1 MAVLKCQ
8 WGGLPAWFFALL
20 ALCLGGAAYEA
31 YTLIGLDALNR
42 TIADPSNL
50 QVDERTP
57 PALVFAKAYRLER
70 DGEHQEAT
78 RLYSTLLHA
87 ADETLRARALHNLA
101 TIYLEDGAR
110 LWNARG
116 VLEYARVNTLVELA
130 KENYREALR
139 LDPDDWDARYNLEY
153 AYRITPP
160 PKEKEK
166 SDWTG
171 TKSSVFST
179 LPGIGGGGP

>member
-1 MAVLKCQ
+1 MEALRWKC
-8 WGGLPAWFFALL
+8 GGLPAWFFALL
-20 ALCLGGAAYEA
+20 LLCVAGAAYQG
-31 YTLIGLDALNR
+31 YTLVRIDALNR
-42 TIADPSNL
+42 TIADPANL
-50 QVDERTP
+50 QVDEHTP
-57 PALVFAKAYRLER
+57 PPLVFAKARRLAR
-70 DGEHQEAT
+70 DGDHQEAT
-78 RLYSTLLHA
+78 RLYSTLLHT
-87 ADETLRARALHNLA
+87 ADKTIRARALHNLA
-101 TIYLEDGAR
+101 TIYLQDAAG

-139 LDPDDWDARYNLEY
+139 LDPDNWDARYNLEY

-160 PKEKEK
+160 PKEKPK